1 MAKKLAFDRV
11 LFTVV
16 VVLVGLGLT
25 MVYSASGVGGGER
38 AGSTSGGQLLL
49 IKQTVAAALGL
60 IAMWVMMHLDY
71 RHLARRG
78 VVWLG
83 IGGALFLLTVALLG
97 PELNSTNRWIR
108 LGFFSIQPSE
118 LAKLALVPFLAYQVA
133 RHSSA
138 DADGEGRRDF
148 VIPSLLVAGLLT
160 VMVLMGR
167 DLGSAL
173 MLTGITV
180 LVLFLAGIPWTQLFL
195 GLLIAAPAAAAA
207 VWFEPYR
214 RRRLLA
220 FLAPEADPLGAGFQ
234 ALQSLIAIGSG
245 GLFGVGLGNGLQKLH
260 YVPYP
265 HSDFVYA
272 IIGEELG
279 LVGALGVLLLF
290 GILFWRGVVAG
301 LRAPDTFGRYLAWGF
316 TGALTVQALVH
327 ISVVLGLLPATGV
340 TLPFISYGGSSLVVT
355 LVASGVLLNI
365 SQHG

>member
-1 MAKKLAFDRV
+1 MAKKLAYDRV
-11 LFTVV
+11 LFTIVI
-16 VVLVGLGLT
+16 VLVGLGLT
-25 MVYSASGVGGGER
+25 MVYSASGVGGGDR
-38 AGSTSGGQLLL
+38 GGSTTDGQVLLV
-49 IKQTVAAALGL
+49 KQAVAAALGL

-71 RHLARRG
+71 RVLARRG
-78 VVWLG
+78 LVWLG
-83 IGGALFLLTVALLG
+83 VGGALFLLTVALLG

-108 LGFFSIQPSE
+108 IGFFSLQPSE
-118 LAKLALVPFLAYQVA
+118 LAKLVLVPFLAYQVA
-133 RHSSA
+133 RRERAEDS
-138 DADGEGRRDF
+138 RDF
-148 VIPSLLVAGLLT
+148 VIPSLLVGGLLT
-160 VMVLMGR
+160 VMVLVGR

-173 MLTGITV
+173 MLTGITL
-180 LVLFLAGIPWTQLFL
+180 LVLFLAGMPWSQLLL
-195 GLLIAAPAAAAA
+195 GLLIAFPAAVAA

-214 RRRLLA
+214 KRRLLA
-220 FLAPEADPLGAGFQ
+220 FLAPEQDPLGAGFQ
-234 ALQSLIAIGSG
+234 AIQSLIAIGSG

-260 YVPYP
+260 FVPYP

-279 LVGALGVLLLF
+279 LIGALGVVLLF
-290 GILFWRGVVAG
+290 GILCWRGIVAG

-316 TGALTVQALVH
+316 TAALTLQALVH